1 MPEFNQGEFNTGEY
15 NDSPNQNPDGPS
27 FVFVPPGPPA
37 ITISAPLAPPPQQ
50 LTNVATLING
60 GYKEAGV
67 MLFRNGILLTQGPD
81 YSRINGIVTLV
92 VPPGP
97 TDVLTAR
104 VFGIGK
110 ALGGATQERYIA
122 PWTFRLAG
130 AFDSVSQV
138 YHINFGPTITGICDG
153 RNRLFQWGVQ
163 MQRVQVFRNGILQ
176 TFNQDIAAGQ
186 FAVVFL
192 PGSIPQP
199 NDLITILGY

>member
-15 NDSPNQNPDGPS
+15 NDSPNQTPGGSP
-27 FVFVPPGPPA
+27 VFIPPGPPA
-37 ITISAPLAPPPQQ
+37 ITITAPLASPPQQ

-67 MLFRNGILLTQGPD
+67 MLFRNGILLTQGSD
-81 YSRINGIVTLV
+81 YSRVSGIVTLV

-97 TDVLTAR
+97 GDALTAR

-110 ALGGATQERYIA
+110 ALGGPTQERYIA
-122 PWTFRLAG
+122 PWTFRLGG
-130 AFDSVSQV
+130 AFDGVSLV
-138 YHINFGPTITGICDG
+138 YHINFGPTITGVCDG

-176 TFNQDIAAGQ
+176 TSNQDIATGQ